1 MPKHIVSVGDL
12 VLDVILP
19 VSLPIYPAQHQAP
32 TLRRI
37 EPGGAGN
44 FMIAARHMGLD
55 VSAAGTVGTDLFGPA
70 IIDPLRRAGIDTGCV
85 VAVPGSTSTLV
96 IVLTD
101 HDTGEHVFIGHYGEG
116 GEVPYPAG
124 LDARIADADAL
135 FVAGYTLA
143 EERLLAMATR
153 ALERAVETG
162 TPIYLDIGPFLKL
175 APRDRVQWVL
185 EHSAVVLATEDEVPL
200 VGAADGVSFEAAA
213 DAAYAPLLTQGP
225 EILVVKR
232 GMYGCTIHTRAGWQQ
247 VPGFPAE
254 VIDTVG
260 PGDCFDAAFIAGLL
274 RGLDL
279 RQCGRLANAMGAAAV
294 GRVGAGTHAP
304 TCADV
309 MAILDQA
316 GEEIDFPC

>member
-1 MPKHIVSVGDL
+1 MPEHIISVGDL

-19 VSLPIYPAQHQAP
+19 VSLPVYPAQHQAP
-32 TLRRI
+32 DLRRI

-44 FMIAARHMGLD
+44 FMIAAHNMGLN
-55 VSAAGTVGTDLFGPA
+55 VTAAGTVGTDLFGPA
-70 IIDPLRRAGIDTGCV
+70 IIEPLRQAGIDTDCV

-116 GEVPYPAG
+116 PEVPYPAG
-124 LDARIADADAL
+124 LDARIADAAGL
-135 FVAGYTLA
+135 FIGGYTLA
-143 EERLLAMATR
+143 EKRLLAMAFR
-153 ALERAVETG
+153 ALERAVETD
-162 TPIYLDIGPFLKL
+162 TPIYLDIGPFLTL
-175 APRDRVQWVL
+175 APPDRVQWVL

-200 VGAADGVSFEAAA
+200 ASAANGGHDGIAE
-213 DAAYAPLLTQGP
+213 DAMYAHLLTQGP

-232 GMYGCTIHTRAGWQQ
+232 GAYGCTIHTRDGWQQ

-274 RGLDL
+274 HGLDL

-309 MAILDQA
+309 MAILEQA
-316 GEEIDFPC
+316 GERIEFPC